1 MKSCRE
7 VTRLLSEAQER
18 PLTLGERTSLR
29 IHLMIC
35 AACRNFGQQ
44 MHSLRQISR
53 TYARGN
59 YARGNYV
66 QDKQARG
73 GHGSDDW
80 PENKGDDKPGGK
92 GGCC

>member
-18 PLTLGERTSLR
+18 SLNLGERTSLR

-44 MHSLRQISR
+44 MDSLRQISR
-53 TYARGN
+53 SYARGN
-59 YARGNYV
+59 YARGN
-66 QDKQARG
+66 DTRG
-73 GHGSDDW
+73 GDGSDDW
-80 PENKGDDKPGGK
+80 PDNKKNGKPGGK
-92 GGCC
+92 GDCC

>member
-18 PLTLGERTSLR
+18 SLGLGERASLR
-29 IHLMIC
+29 LHLMMC

-44 MHSLRQISR
+44 MDSLRQISR
-53 TYARGN
+53 AYARGG
-59 YARGNYV
+59 Y
-66 QDKQARG
+66 
-73 GHGSDDW
+73 GSDDR
-80 PENKGDDKPGGK
+80 PDHGGNGKPGGK